1 MKRINP
7 KTSKPYEKGDQRED
21 GYFFIRYRTNRTIKK
36 TGYFAEDWSK
46 KPVQNKQ
53 KYITSDKAKVWGSK
67 RINPATNKFFKH
79 GDIREDGF
87 IFKCYQKHI
96 TKFGYLSE
104 QWCSPDA
111 WEKNKKL
118 QAYHTKKNWV
128 NYDPKIHHKRL
139 NPETNQEFKIGDRD
153 KQGRYFLYYRNGA
166 NRGYAQVAEYWADTY
181 ENFMRFYFR
190 RTLSKIRQKC
200 KKKKIPMN
208 IDADYLISIFPENN
222 LCPALQ
228 IDMVF
233 GGDKKERF
241 NSPSVDRIIPNKGYV
256 KGNVRFVCYLANAIM
271 NDANAD
277 EILKVG
283 EWLKEQNVNRH
294 EDR

>member
-1 MKRINP
+1 MKRLNP
-7 KTSKPYEKGDQRED
+7 QTGQIFEKGDKRED
-21 GYFFIRYRTNRTIKK
+21 GYFFIRYRTNRISKK
-36 TGYFAEDWSK
+36 NGYFFEDWSK
-46 KPVQNKQ
+46 KLVEKKQ
-53 KYITSDKAKVWGSK
+53 KYITNDLAEIWGSK
-67 RINPATNKFFKH
+67 RINPKTNKFFKW
-79 GDIREDGF
+79 GDVREDGYR
-87 IFKCYQKHI
+87 FKCYQKHI
-96 TKFGYLSE
+96 TKFGYQAE
-104 QWCSPDA
+104 QWCNPKSF
-111 WEKNKKL
+111 EKNKKL
-118 QAYHTKKNWV
+118 IAFHSKKNWV
-128 NYDPKIHHKRL
+128 NYDPKIHIKRL
-139 NPETNQEFKIGDRD
+139 NSETKKEFKKGDRD
-153 KQGRYFLYYRNGA
+153 NQGRYFLYYRNGA
-166 NRGYAQVAEYWADTY
+166 VMGVTQVGEYWADTY
-181 ENFMRFYFR
+181 EKFMRYYFR

-200 KKKKIPMN
+200 KKKNIPMN

-241 NSPSVDRIIPNKGYV
+241 NSPSVDRIIPDEGYV

-283 EWLKEQNVNRH
+283 EWLKKQNVIRH